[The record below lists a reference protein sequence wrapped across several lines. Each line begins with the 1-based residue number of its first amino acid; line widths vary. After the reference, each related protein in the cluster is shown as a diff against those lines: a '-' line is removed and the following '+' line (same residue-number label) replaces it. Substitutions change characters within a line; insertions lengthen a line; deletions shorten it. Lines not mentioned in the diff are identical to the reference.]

1 MNSYRQGLIV
11 VVVVIVT
18 TTKIKG
24 KVLPKRG
31 HQGPDEECRYR
42 STFSLTSA
50 LDGGGWLTPRPGR
63 FTPGNDPVPI
73 S

>member
-1 MNSYRQGLIV
+1 MNSYRQGLV
-11 VVVVIVT
+11 VVVVVVVT
-18 TTKIKG
+18 TTI
-24 KVLPKRG
+24 RG

-50 LDGGGWLTPRPGR
+50 LDGGGLLTPRPGR